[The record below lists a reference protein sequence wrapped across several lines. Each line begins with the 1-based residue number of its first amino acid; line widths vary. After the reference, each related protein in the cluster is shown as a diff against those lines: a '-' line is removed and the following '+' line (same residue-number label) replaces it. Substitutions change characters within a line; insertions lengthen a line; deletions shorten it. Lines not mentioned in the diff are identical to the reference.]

1 MDLRGSSS
9 SLVSGSRVS
18 AIPPD
23 PMCWEMAVLVRT
35 GEAGVKAAA
44 EPKRAAMIAS
54 LYCVDLSD
62 KWVVSVYIIYLCHC
76 K

>member
-54 LYCVDLSD
+54 LYCMIGRRDNILL
-62 KWVVSVYIIYLCHC
+62 VSIIILCHC

>member
-9 SLVSGSRVS
+9 SLVSTSRVS

-54 LYCVDLSD
+54 LYCVCFENVIKGLLAMC
-62 KWVVSVYIIYLCHC
+62 IT
-76 K
+76 